1 MPDNF
6 IRVLI
11 AEDMEP
17 IRKRYVKMLSETEDI
32 QVVANVSSGEEA
44 ILQTHRI
51 QPDII
56 LMDIEMESKDAGL
69 RAAKELLE
77 QYDNLKIII
86 LTVYGEDELI
96 YTAFQFGVCDYIL
109 KNAKPEEVITSIRTV
124 YSGRAPLRPELT
136 AKILSEFKRVKSYES
151 SFLYAVNIMTALTGT
166 EVEILNLLLQNKTR
180 KEICKI
186 RYVEMSTVKTQIRN
200 ILQKFNKK
208 SVEEVVVM
216 INSLNLSEFIR
227 KQSSKHINDS

>member
-124 YSGRAPLRPELT
+124 YSGKAPLRPELT